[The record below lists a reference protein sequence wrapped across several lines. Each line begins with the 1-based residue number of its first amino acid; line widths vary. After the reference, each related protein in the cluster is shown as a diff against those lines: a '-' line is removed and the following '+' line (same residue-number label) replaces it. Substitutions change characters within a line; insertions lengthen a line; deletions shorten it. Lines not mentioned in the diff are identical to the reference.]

1 VRHWRPAYVG
11 LGSNLDD
18 PRTQVE
24 RAVQALGSLPQA
36 LLIAQ
41 SPLYRTAPQGVT
53 EQPQFVNAVAA
64 LLTTLSL
71 REFSRQLLELQ
82 ARLGRGPD
90 VERWGPRRIDLDLLV
105 FGRERCS
112 EPDLV
117 VPHPRLGERAFV
129 LYPLCDVA
137 PQLDVPGMGQAAQ
150 LLARLPE
157 QGVRRLS

>member
-1 VRHWRPAYVG
+1 MRHWQPAYVG

-18 PRTQVE
+18 PRAQIE
-24 RAVQALGSLPQA
+24 RALQALGSLPQA
-36 LLIAQ
+36 LLIAA

-53 EQPQFVNAVAA
+53 EQPEFVNAVAA
-64 LLTTLSL
+64 LLTTLPL
-71 REFSRQLLELQ
+71 REFSRHLLELQ

-90 VERWGPRRIDLDLLV
+90 VQRWGPRRIDLDLLV

-137 PQLDVPGMGQAAQ
+137 PQLDVPGMGQAAR